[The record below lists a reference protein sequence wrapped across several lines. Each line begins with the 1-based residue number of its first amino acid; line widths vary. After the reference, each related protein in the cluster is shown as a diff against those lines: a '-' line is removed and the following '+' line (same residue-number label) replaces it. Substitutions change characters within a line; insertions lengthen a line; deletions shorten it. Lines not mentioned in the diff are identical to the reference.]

1 MGANLLDVSVLIPA
15 WNEKEN
21 LISLLPALADRL
33 RRLGVAYELIVI
45 DAGSRDGTQEA
56 AQAAGARVIP
66 QQERGYGG
74 ALMAGFAEARA
85 PYVVTMDADLSH
97 PAEFLNTFWE
107 HRHDAEMLIAS
118 RYVAG
123 GSADMTLF
131 RRALSVILNQV
142 FARVLSIPLRDLSSG
157 FRMYRRDVL
166 QRLDLQS
173 RDFDV
178 VEEILIEIY
187 NQGWRIQEVPF
198 RYLPRGAG
206 RSHARLLKFG
216 WAYLKTLFRM
226 VRLRYGTAVEGRSIS
241 GSV

>member
-131 RRALSVILNQV
+131 RRALSVILNNWNGGG
-142 FARVLSIPLRDLSSG
+142 LKPP
-157 FRMYRRDVL
+157 
-166 QRLDLQS
+166 
-173 RDFDV
+173 DFLTAAF
-178 VEEILIEIY
+178 IK
-187 NQGWRIQEVPF
+187 
-198 RYLPRGAG
+198 G
-206 RSHARLLKFG
+206 RSPGNWAFTGSPSAAGIKHGRNKEPRRWSRRRGQAANPVCSRFNWMSWARD
-216 WAYLKTLFRM
+216 
-226 VRLRYGTAVEGRSIS
+226 
-241 GSV
+241 